1 MRVGIAA
8 DHGGFELK
16 GEMAARLRAAGYT
29 VIDFG
34 ADQLDPGDD
43 YPDFVIPLAD
53 AVATGWADRGIALC
67 GSGVG
72 ASICANKILGAR
84 AALISDHFSAR
95 QGVEDDHMNILCMG
109 GRIAGAELAWDLVRT
124 FLDAKYSQAPR
135 HLRRLGKVA
144 WLEEWHDAP
153 HYGNSNHDERAT
165 G

>member
-1 MRVGIAA
+1 MRIGIAA

-16 GEMAARLRAAGYT
+16 KELSARLRAAGYS

-34 ADQLDPGDD
+34 ADQLDPDDD

-67 GSGVG
+67 DSGVG
-72 ASICANKILGAR
+72 ASICANKILGAK
-84 AALISDHFSAR
+84 AALVSDPFSAR
-95 QGVEDDHMNILCMG
+95 QGVEDDQMNILCMG

-124 FLDAKYSQAPR
+124 FLEAQSSQSPR
-135 HLRRLGKVA
+135 HLRCLGKVA
-144 WLEEWHDAP
+144 FLEEWHTAP
-153 HYGNSNHDERAT
+153 HYGESNHGSQAT